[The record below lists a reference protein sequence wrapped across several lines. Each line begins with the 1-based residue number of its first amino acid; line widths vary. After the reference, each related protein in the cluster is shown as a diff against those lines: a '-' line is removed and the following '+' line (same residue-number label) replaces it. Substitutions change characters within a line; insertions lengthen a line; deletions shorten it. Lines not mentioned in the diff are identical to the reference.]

1 MLLFLKW
8 KKKDRKLTGMTET
21 NPTRILT
28 INSGSS
34 SLKFALY
41 VLEPTEQLLLHGSA
55 QRIGLGTGLFQ
66 VMNAD
71 GERLIEQH
79 DSLRDHDA
87 AIHRLI
93 QWLGR
98 YDPDHSV
105 GGVGHRVVHGGT
117 LYLQP
122 QLITSKLVTDLS
134 DLLPLAPDH
143 LPHELKAIKALMRR
157 YPELKQVACFD
168 TSFHRSM
175 PHLAQIFP
183 LPRHLQSE
191 GVIRYGFH
199 GLSYE
204 YIMKA
209 LAQEEKNGEA
219 DGRVII
225 AHLGNG
231 ASMVAVHHGESV
243 DTTMGLTPT
252 GGLVMGTRSGDLDP
266 GVILYLLE
274 VEHIRSETIDHI
286 LNKQSGLLGVSS
298 LTSDMKVLL
307 EKEEEDP
314 NAAEAVNLFCY
325 QAKKYLGALVAVL
338 GGLDTLIFTGGIGEN
353 SPAIRWRICQNMGF
367 LGIQLDANLNDS
379 NAAIV
384 SHAEHPV
391 TVRVMKTNEE
401 LMIARHTMD
410 VFRHQKE

>member
-1 MLLFLKW
+1 
-8 KKKDRKLTGMTET
+8 MTEQ
-21 NPTRILT
+21 NPARILT

-41 VLEPTEQLLLHGSA
+41 VLEPTEQLILHGSA
-55 QRIGLGTGLFQ
+55 QRIGLSTGLFQ
-66 VMNAD
+66 VLDAE
-71 GERLIEQH
+71 GECLIEQH
-79 DSLRDHDA
+79 ESLRDHDA
-87 AIHRLI
+87 ALHRLI
-93 QWLGR
+93 EWLGH

-105 GGVGHRVVHGGT
+105 SGVGHRVVHGGT

-122 QLITSKLVTDLS
+122 HLLTSKLVANLS

-143 LPHELKAIKALMRR
+143 LPHELKAIKALMKL

-175 PHLAQIFP
+175 QHLAQIFP
-183 LPRHLQSE
+183 LPRHLRSE

-204 YIMKA
+204 YIMRA
-209 LAQEEKNGEA
+209 LKQEAGSGEA
-219 DGRVII
+219 DGRIII

-231 ASMVAVHHGESV
+231 ASMAAVHHGKSV

-274 VEHIRSETIDHI
+274 KEHIRSETINHI
-286 LNKQSGLLGVSS
+286 LNQQSGLLGVSS

-307 EKEEEDP
+307 EKEKEDP

-325 QAKKYLGALVAVL
+325 QAKKYLGALTAVL

-353 SPAIRWRICQNMGF
+353 APPVRWRICQDMEF
-367 LGIQLDANLNDS
+367 LGIQLDADLNDS
-379 NAAIV
+379 NAAII
-384 SHAEHPV
+384 SQRDHPV
-391 TVRVMKTNEE
+391 TVRVMKTDEE
-401 LMIARHTMD
+401 LMIARHTID
-410 VFRHQKE
+410 VIRHQKE